1 MGANLNMMMHRMC
14 CTVQNRSKPLGEY
27 GKNKFQRRQENN
39 HLPPTLERDSTE
51 LTPAT
56 NHTPTSI
63 LWNNRAHVPNITR
76 HQRPRRP
83 EKEEGPGRGGGE
95 RREGGG
101 KERRNS
107 WYYLQPPSN
116 PQSLIYTTTNSG
128 KLRPKAPENKHDFFF
143 CR

>member
-1 MGANLNMMMHRMC
+1 M
-14 CTVQNRSKPLGEY
+14 
-27 GKNKFQRRQENN
+27 
-39 HLPPTLERDSTE
+39 
-51 LTPAT
+51 
-56 NHTPTSI
+56 
-63 LWNNRAHVPNITR
+63 PNITR

-83 EKEEGPGRGGGE
+83 EKEEGPGRGGGG

-128 KLRPKAPENKHDFFF
+128 KLRPTAPENKHDFFLSVIPNTRYTELVSWRYRLLIVWNSRDLRLQATDHGGENHHQLLRG
-143 CR
+143 CQLSEPDNAAWSLTHQEGSE